1 MNALA
6 VHGKKNVLS
15 PIVMLCWA
23 QERGQAICQ
32 VLSNPMTPQSLGFA
46 GALEDAAAESTV
58 EDCLSVNMG
67 FVKLI

>member
-1 MNALA
+1 M
-6 VHGKKNVLS
+6 LS

-32 VLSNPMTPQSLGFA
+32 VLSNPMTPQSLA
-46 GALEDAAAESTV
+46 GAIEDAAAESTV
-58 EDCLSVNMG
+58 EDCLSVDMG